1 MSTKPYSELEV
12 VPGSLEAG
20 NAEKHAYYAPE
31 HYNSDDTQKVAYSS
45 DDSHKILVHEQDRPR
60 TICGLRKRTFY
71 IIVIAAL
78 VVIVAAIGGGVGGAL
93 ASKSSN
99 AGGTAA
105 QASSG
110 SSTTPVSASISTSAS
125 TSTPASTLSTNPT
138 RTATPTPT
146 EIISTTTIVGP
157 SATLLRDCPSS
168 NNTLYTVTSN
178 GKTQRFRKTCDAT
191 YANAFGG
198 DAMVVRPFA
207 SLNQCITECAAFNQ
221 RNATEIQ
228 QGTSRRCNA
237 VCWRNDVT
245 KRDVWPGGQC
255 FGYTTR
261 NTTAGDFSFLVS
273 PDPKLPATVC
283 DGGALIDTEF

>member
-99 AGGTAA
+99 AGG
-105 QASSG
+105 
-110 SSTTPVSASISTSAS
+110 TTPVSASISTSAS